1 MTEYLPTHEVFVPF
15 DLEAPQPE
23 TEQLVAL
30 VDEANRV
37 GFTIRVAIVW
47 SRYDLGAVP
56 ELWHMPRRFARYVGA
71 DIRAAYKSRLLIV
84 FPDGFG
90 FNWAGHSPAAEDVVL
105 AKIHM
110 ARSPAGLVR
119 STRTAVKLLAAASGV
134 ELGAPAGSKQ
144 DSRSRDRLVIA
155 LAALGAA
162 ALAVLLR
169 LALRRRRR

>member
-1 MTEYLPTHEVFVPF
+1 MTEYLPTHQVFVPF
-15 DLEAPQPE
+15 DLKAPQPE

-30 VDEANRV
+30 VDEANRA

-47 SRYDLGAVP
+47 SHYDLGAVP

-84 FPDGFG
+84 FSDGFG
-90 FNWAGHSPAAEDVVL
+90 FSWAGHSPATEDAVL
-105 AKIHM
+105 AKIHV

-119 STRTAVKLLAAASGV
+119 STRTAVKLLAEAAGV
-134 ELGAPAGSKQ
+134 ELGAPASTKQ